1 VADICRRVQ
10 AVPSFEASDPHQ
22 STMDPH
28 QSTMA
33 RPNVASLGPSTP
45 RWTREGKHA
54 YEQCGPTSQFSS
66 CQITRCQTFTASS
79 KSSDADLI
87 ARIASGDKSAM
98 KDLYARHNAK
108 LFRFVLRLV
117 GDNVLAEDVTSRT
130 FLDVWR
136 QAGAFK
142 GRSSVPTWL
151 LGIARDRSIAT
162 VRRRSYAGDV
172 DAGESIKDSGD
183 NPAISLQRMQQCLI
197 DCLANLSA
205 EHREIIDL
213 VYYHQS
219 TIDEIAEIIHVPR
232 NTATI
237 RMLHARQNLASL
249 LSRRRRPH
257 PHLSL
262 LKAL

>member
-1 VADICRRVQ
+1 MLI
-10 AVPSFEASDPHQ
+10 S
-22 STMDPH
+22 
-28 QSTMA
+28 
-33 RPNVASLGPSTP
+33 NV
-45 RWTREGKHA
+45 
-54 YEQCGPTSQFSS
+54 SQFSP
-66 CQITRCQTFTASS
+66 CQIARCQSSTASS

-87 ARIASGDKSAM
+87 ARIAAGDKSAM
-98 KDLYARHNAK
+98 KDLYAHHSAK
-108 LFRFVLRLV
+108 IFRFVLGLV
-117 GDNVLAEDVTSRT
+117 GDHALAEDVTSRT

-142 GRSSVPTWL
+142 GRSPVSTWL
-151 LGIARDRSIAT
+151 LGIARDESIAT

-183 NPAISLQRMQQCLI
+183 DPETGLQRIQQCSALI
-197 DCLANLSA
+197 DCLGNLSA

-232 NTATI
+232 NIATI

-262 LKAL
+262 LN